1 MLYFFWSLISN
12 PATARLSSRMTE
24 VAKKVWGWKAQWP
37 QLTSA
42 NGMCCLCNPAA
53 MKTEPDDTVGHAA
66 MKTEPGDTAGNE
78 LIANSAPF
86 RRSPLPPTDTDAE
99 VDPDNAYR
107 FIARGAKTID
117 IIKTAIDCLLSTTT
131 SSGVL

>member
-1 MLYFFWSLISN
+1 
-12 PATARLSSRMTE
+12 
-24 VAKKVWGWKAQWP
+24 
-37 QLTSA
+37 
-42 NGMCCLCNPAA
+42 

-117 IIKTAIDCLLSTTT
+117 MIKTAIDCLLSTTT